1 MVEETRVP
9 DKTTNLWQVT
19 DKQPTCG
26 KSLTNYRYVKQWMK
40 HINNI

>member
-9 DKTTNLWQVT
+9 EKTTDLRQVT
-19 DKQPTCG
+19 DKLDCC
-26 KSLTNYRYVKQWMK
+26 RYVKQWMK